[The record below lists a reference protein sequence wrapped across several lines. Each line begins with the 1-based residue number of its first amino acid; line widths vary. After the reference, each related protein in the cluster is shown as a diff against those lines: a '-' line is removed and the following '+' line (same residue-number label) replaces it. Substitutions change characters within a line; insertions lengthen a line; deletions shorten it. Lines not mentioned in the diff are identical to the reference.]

1 MPRKYVGSAPDRVS
15 LRIPTSCRLTQH
27 DHAGVVTSGGW
38 LSRLGHNLLRAHDCG
53 ELVAAL
59 DVEFAVGA

>member
-27 DHAGVVTSGGW
+27 DHAGVW